1 MFFPVGTDRRLR
13 SIPYANLAL
22 IAVNV
27 LIFVFIEQPTQS
39 AWALDPGNPRLLE
52 FITYQFAHM
61 SWQHLLG
68 NMAFLYVFGNSVEDR
83 MGSLGY
89 LFFYLAGGV
98 LAGVGHACVEPS
110 PVLGASGA
118 VCAVTGAYLALFPLS
133 RVTVAFLF
141 VFGSF
146 EVPTLWLVVLQAA
159 LDGVMQLA
167 GQAGVAYLAHL
178 TGYAFG
184 FAVALGLLMSRIIAG
199 ESTDVLAILEHRRR
213 RHEFRAITQQG
224 YQPWELTPVKNL
236 PVTGAEATLT
246 EAERELA
253 EARAAIVA
261 DIDSGKLEAAA
272 RSYIALRRR
281 QAGTVLPRQAQ
292 LDVSNQL
299 MAMGLY
305 EHAAAG
311 YEMFL
316 RHNAQDPQK
325 ASAELIL
332 AVIRLRYL
340 GDVPGAQGLLRSC
353 VGVLSDADQIAMA
366 RQLLEEIGAAERRD

>member
-13 SIPYANLAL
+13 SIPYANVGL
-22 IAVNV
+22 IAANV
-27 LIFVFIEQPTQS
+27 IAFLLIDRNMQS
-39 AWALDPGNPRLLE
+39 DWTLDPGNPTLVE
-52 FITYQFAHM
+52 FVSYQFAHL

-98 LAGVGHACVEPS
+98 LAGVGHAWIETS

-141 VFGSF
+141 VFGSV

-159 LDGVMQLA
+159 LDGVMQLS

-184 FAVALGLLMSRIIAG
+184 FAVGLGLLVSRLIAG
-199 ESTDVLAILEHRRR
+199 ESTDVLAIFEHRKRR
-213 RHEFRAITQQG
+213 YEFRAIARQG
-224 YQPWELTPVKNL
+224 YQPWEMTPVKNL
-236 PVTGAEATLT
+236 PATGAQAEMT
-246 EAERELA
+246 EVERDLA
-253 EARAAIVA
+253 AARAAIIA
-261 DIDSGKLEAAA
+261 DVDAGRLEKAA
-272 RSYIALRRR
+272 RAYVALRGRH
-281 QAGTVLPRQAQ
+281 AGSVLPRQPQ
-292 LDVSNQL
+292 LDVASQL
-299 MAMGLY
+299 MAMGQY
-305 EHAAAG
+305 EQAACG
-311 YEMFL
+311 YDLFL
-316 RHNAQDPQK
+316 RHYPDDPQK

-340 GDVPGAQGLLRSC
+340 GDVAGAQGLLRSC

-366 RQLLEEIGAAERRD
+366 KQLLEEIGAAERRP